1 MSRPKN
7 NMSRPENNMSRP
19 ENNMSRPDLKII
31 CQENNQFQ
39 QSLQDPYRARAG
51 LLPESNK
58 LDQNT
63 NSSTES
69 PITYDA
75 GYTEYQQNGLQKQE
89 NDISFKNN
97 VFRMGIGEQNVVKP
111 FLQDGKDYYD
121 RLYSYSSSAP
131 TPKESL
137 TNELR
142 YGDFNYISP
151 INKGMTNSDYTFVT
165 PNNWYPVPP
174 HPPVCVTN
182 KRCTTCPIQITDGKD
197 YMAWASLEDFDA
209 SRRFTGNMGIN
220 IDYVKNVLN
229 NDNGY

>member
-1 MSRPKN
+1 
-7 NMSRPENNMSRP
+7 MSRPENIPS
-19 ENNMSRPDLKII
+19 
-31 CQENNQFQ
+31 Q
-39 QSLQDPYRARAG
+39 QSLQDPYMARAG
-51 LLPESNK
+51 LVPESKKQEQNINPSQENN
-58 LDQNT
+58 LD
-63 NSSTES
+63 S

-75 GYTEYQQNGLQKQE
+75 GYTEYQQNGLQKEE
-89 NDISFKNN
+89 NDISFKNKA
-97 VFRMGIGEQNVVKP
+97 FRMSMGEQNVVKP
-111 FLQDGKDYYD
+111 FLQDGKNYYD

-142 YGDFNYISP
+142 YGDYNYISP
-151 INKGMTNSDYTFVT
+151 LNKGMTNSDYTFVT

-182 KRCTTCPIQITDGKD
+182 KRCTTCPIQMTDGKD